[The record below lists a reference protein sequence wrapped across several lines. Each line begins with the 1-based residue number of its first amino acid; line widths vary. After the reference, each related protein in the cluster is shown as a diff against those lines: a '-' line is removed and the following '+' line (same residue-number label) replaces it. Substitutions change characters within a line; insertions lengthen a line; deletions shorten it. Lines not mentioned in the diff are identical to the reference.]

1 MIEPWTQTRGGKRFD
16 TFDPK
21 PEQFDIFD
29 IATALSRICRF
40 NGHTIKFY
48 SVAEHCVLMAGAV
61 SKQNKF
67 SALMHDVS
75 EAYLPDMPG
84 PIKGHFKS
92 FIDAENVIMNA
103 AADRYRFAWPLPDEV
118 NEADARILMDEKAQA
133 MEHEPCDWGINYNP
147 LGVRLKF
154 WKPERACQ
162 KFVEAAIRFTPH
174 AGNIP

>member
-61 SKQNKF
+61 SRQNKF
-67 SALMHDVS
+67 AALMHDVS

-84 PIKGHFKS
+84 PIKGHFQS
-92 FIDAENVIMNA
+92 FIDAENVIMKA
-103 AADRYRFAWPLPDEV
+103 AADRFRFAWPLPDEV
-118 NEADARILMDEKAQA
+118 KEADARILMDEKKQA
-133 MEHEPCDWGINYNP
+133 MGPSPCDWGIDCKP
-147 LGVRLKF
+147 LGVKLKF
-154 WKPERACQ
+154 WPFGLAQ
-162 KFVEAAIRFTPH
+162 NKFLHEFWRLGAL
-174 AGNIP
+174 